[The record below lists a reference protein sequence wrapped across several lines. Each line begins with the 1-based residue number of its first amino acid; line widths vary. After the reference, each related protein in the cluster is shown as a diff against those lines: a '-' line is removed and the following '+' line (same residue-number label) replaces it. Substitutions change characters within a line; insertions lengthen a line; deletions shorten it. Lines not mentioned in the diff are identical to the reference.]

1 MSPPPTAQHDDTDTP
16 ESTAFPPVYPLFPD
30 APLGAIDYILAQRV
44 IDDSAARPGSDK
56 RTRYQVWPERFD
68 PITTDEVTIA
78 ERCGGGTYDLR
89 AVGAKGR
96 TVGGMRLELMGK
108 PKEFVP
114 PDAPTKPA
122 LPSPVLAPSEPRP
135 PVEQAAPGVL
145 AVRGLDANVQAMI
158 AMMQANNE
166 RAEKQLEAQRIAMQQ
181 EAQRAR
187 DDANNMSERMVRMI
201 EATVRGTA
209 PPTPMDQQMMLRWMD
224 RLDREREREIE
235 RLDRRARREE
245 RDRDSRDD
253 GDGALLES
261 LIEKA
266 PAALAALPSL
276 QSKLAELIAP
286 MMKDSAKEIVAGV
299 LNEMAKNSAAG

>member
-1 MSPPPTAQHDDTDTP
+1 MTTQRTAQHDATDAP
-16 ESTAFPPVYPLFPD
+16 DSPAFPPVYPLFPD

-108 PKEFVP
+108 PKEFVQP
-114 PDAPTKPA
+114 EASPKPA
-122 LPSPVLAPSEPRP
+122 LPSPAPMSAEQRP
-135 PVEQAAPGVL
+135 AVEQAAPGVL
-145 AVRGLDANVQAMI
+145 AVRGLDANVQAML

-181 EAQRAR
+181 EAQRTR
-187 DDANNMSERMVRMI
+187 EDANNMSERMVRMV
-201 EATVRGTA
+201 EATVRGAA
-209 PPTPMDQQMMLRWMD
+209 PPTPMDQQMMMRWID
-224 RLDREREREIE
+224 RIDREREREIE
-235 RLDRRARREE
+235 RADRRARREE
-245 RDRDSRDD
+245 RDRDTKDD

-261 LIEKA
+261 LLEKA
-266 PAALAALPSL
+266 PVALAALPSL

-286 MMKDSAKEIVAGV
+286 LMKDSAKEIVAGV
-299 LNEMAKNSAAG
+299 LNEMAQAKP

>member
-1 MSPPPTAQHDDTDTP
+1 MTTTHTAQHDDTDGP

-108 PKEFVP
+108 PKDFVP
-114 PDAPTKPA
+114 SDAPMKPS
-122 LPSPVLAPSEPRP
+122 LPSPVLEPNEPRP

-166 RAEKQLEAQRIAMQQ
+166 RAEKQLEAQRLAMQQ
-181 EAQRAR
+181 EAQRVR
-187 DDANNMSERMVRMI
+187 EDAKMMNETMVRMV
-201 EATVRGTA
+201 EATVKGSA
-209 PPTPMDQQMMLRWMD
+209 PPAPQAPMDQQLVLRMLDRMD
-224 RLDREREREIE
+224 RQREREEDRAE
-235 RLDRRARREE
+235 RKRRRDERDGREE
-245 RDRDSRDD
+245 
-253 GDGALLES
+253 GDGFEV
-261 LIEKA
+261 LIEKV
-266 PAALAALPSL
+266 PALLSAFPAL
-276 QSKLAELIAP
+276 QQKLGEAMAP

-299 LNEMAKNSAAG
+299 LNEMAGKAG